1 MNEQVEQTT
10 KEIPTKQENYDIPAA
25 ANEKKT
31 KTELGNENI
40 LLREQIK
47 LLTETVQ
54 KLQQQLEYESKSR
67 EEAIKKIQEEK
78 VTNVIQDAIK
88 KGKIPPE
95 KAESWKQKLLK
106 NYDEFIEV
114 INELPENPKLN
125 KEEPTQ
131 AQSNAKTVPK
141 DASHTDLLE
150 LAKQQMQAKI
160 NQTY

>member
-1 MNEQVEQTT
+1 MNEQAVQTT
-10 KEIPTKQENYDIPAA
+10 NEIPIKQENFDPPAV

-114 INELPENPKLN
+114 INELPENPKLSN
-125 KEEPTQ
+125 EETKQ
-131 AQSNAKTVPK
+131 EQSNTKTVPK

-150 LAKQQMQAKI
+150 FAKQQMQAKI

>member
-1 MNEQVEQTT
+1 M
-10 KEIPTKQENYDIPAA
+10 
-25 ANEKKT
+25 
-31 KTELGNENI
+31 GNENI

-67 EEAIKKIQEEK
+67 EEAIRKIQEEK
-78 VTNVIQDAIK
+78 VNNTIQEAIK

-131 AQSNAKTVPK
+131 ASSNTKTVPK
-141 DASHTDLLE
+141 DASHTDLLD